1 MYSDKYLGGSP
12 FDGIKQKIVDSGG
25 REILPTPAP
34 ALKLQRLIDGLP
46 IAIAIHKLDAERKL
60 AFINEQFVRQF
71 GYTLE
76 DIPTVADWALL
87 AYPDD
92 VYRREVFSVWDAAL
106 ARAIETAGQIESM
119 ELAIRCKDGRDRD
132 VLIKAVVLDDELL
145 ITLTDITER
154 KQAEEDLRAARESL
168 EKTAYDLTENIP
180 VGTYTMVQPSD
191 GALAHFS
198 FMSTRFLELTGLN
211 REEARQDPLKGFACV
226 HPDDFDAWVQL
237 NVEAFSK
244 KQPFYGE
251 TRVVVDGR
259 VRWIT
264 AESIPRTR
272 NDGSTVWEGVLTD
285 ITERKLAEQSLA
297 AKEAELRRVLENL
310 PIPVIVARLAG
321 DASLTIV
328 NHAFTAVFGY
338 RISEIPT
345 LRTLSELTSP
355 DPAYRAEV
363 FGRLERNLNTAI
375 ADKSLVKPIDWEI
388 TCRDGSRR
396 RVEMSALP
404 LDDVVIGTFVD
415 ITQRHQTELALLQA
429 KQKAERLERTKSA
442 FLANMS
448 HEIRTPLNAVLGV
461 AQLLGYESL
470 TDPQHD
476 LLGRIKDAGTSLLRV
491 VNDILDLSK
500 IEAGQL
506 AIEQHPF
513 DLSTLLSKIDGLHHP
528 IARQKKID
536 LCIQVLSALE
546 DTLIGDALRIEQI
559 LSNLVGNAIKFT
571 EQGSVSILVQHGPD
585 DDDRVRLRF
594 EIRDTGIGIAPEA
607 LAGLFTPFTQADT
620 GITRRFGGTGLGLAI
635 SKLLVDLMGGTIGA
649 DSQIQH
655 GSQFWF
661 ELAVVRG
668 AAERTELRAADA
680 SDQPQMPR
688 LSGRH
693 YLVVDDSA
701 MNRLLIERMLRI
713 EGARTT
719 LLDDGGQAIE
729 WLEDGAGDIDA
740 ILMDVQMPVMDGL
753 TATRLIREDLHLHEL
768 PVIAVTAGVMA
779 EEQAAARAAGVNE
792 VLPKPIDLEQL
803 TRCLMRW
810 IPGDAGSEADD
821 RIQPDGG
828 SSIETK
834 RTASRQRI
842 VQGAIG
848 DFPIIAGID
857 KPSAVS
863 GTNSD
868 RGLFLSLLETFAEQN
883 RDLIPL
889 TRLDLARDERD
900 GAARRM
906 HTLRANAG
914 QLGAMDLM
922 RSASA
927 LESAIR
933 NGESDL
939 DARLDA
945 LAVQIAG
952 LIEAS
957 IPWRSN
963 PAEALQASRVSP
975 ALIDEV
981 LSRLSRALQDQDLSA
996 LRLFESHRQE
1006 LASVLDDTVMPAL
1019 RRAIRVCRFAEA
1031 LSILEPHSTRS
1042 RRLQVAD
1049 RPPAMQPEPRILIVD
1064 DDLLAIPVLHMAL
1077 DGLGELRFA
1086 TDGYD
1091 ALQRLAQSRVDLV
1104 LLDANMPN
1112 LDGFET
1118 CRAIQSRYPETAVIF
1133 VTAEND
1139 AAKEVKALALG
1150 ARDFISK
1157 PINPP
1162 VVRARIETH
1171 LRLKAQNDL
1180 LRDLGQRDPLTG
1192 LANRRAL
1199 DEQLARTWQDAF
1211 RRQELISLLMIDI
1224 DHFKAYN
1231 DHYGHLEGDECLR
1244 EVAAIFVDTAVRA
1257 GDLVARFGGEEF
1269 AILLPATPPDQAA
1282 ALAEKLCAAVRA
1294 RRIPHERSNT
1304 APYLT
1309 VTIGVASAIPSMQF
1323 AETALNDDGIADAHR
1338 DFGLKLASNL
1348 LARADSALYAAKAAG
1363 RNRVRIDIDGA
1374 CET

>member
-1 MYSDKYLGGSP
+1 MVDTLTDLDRPEG
-12 FDGIKQKIVDSGG
+12 DGLVPSS
-25 REILPTPAP
+25 
-34 ALKLQRLIDGLP
+34 KLQRLIDGLP
-46 IAIAIHKLDAERKL
+46 IAIAIHKLDAERTL

-71 GYTLE
+71 GYTLD
-76 DIPTVADWALL
+76 DIPTVTHWALL

-92 VYRREVFSVWDAAL
+92 AYRREVFSVWDAAL
-106 ARAIETAGQIESM
+106 ERAIETAGQIESM
-119 ELAIRCKDGRDRD
+119 EIAVRCKDGCARD

-145 ITLTDITER
+145 VTFDDITER
-154 KQAEEDLRAARESL
+154 KQSAENLRAARESL
-168 EKTAYDLTENIP
+168 ERTAYDLTENIP
-180 VGTYTMVQPSD
+180 VGTYTMVQPPD
-191 GALAHFS
+191 GGLAHFS
-198 FMSTRFLELTGLN
+198 FMSARFLELTGLD

-244 KQPFYGE
+244 KRPFYGE
-251 TRVVVDGR
+251 TRVVVDGK

-328 NHAFTAVFGY
+328 NHAFTTVFGY

-355 DPAYRAEV
+355 DPVHRAEV
-363 FGRLERNLNTAI
+363 FGRLERNLDTAI
-375 ADKSLVKPIDWEI
+375 AEESLVKPIDWEI

-448 HEIRTPLNAVLGV
+448 HEIRTPLNAVLGS

-476 LLGRIKDAGTSLLRV
+476 LVGRIKEAGDSLLRV

-506 AIEQHPF
+506 AIEQRPF
-513 DLSTLLSKIDGLHHP
+513 DLSTLLSKIDALHHA
-528 IARQKKID
+528 IARQKGIE
-536 LCIQVLSALE
+536 LRIQVSPLLE
-546 DTLIGDALRIEQI
+546 DMLIGDALRIEQI

-585 DDDRVRLRF
+585 DDGRVRLRF

-607 LAGLFTPFTQADT
+607 LAGLFAPFTQADT

-655 GSQFWF
+655 GSYFWF
-661 ELAVVRG
+661 ELPLARG
-668 AAERTELRAADA
+668 AAERTESRAADA
-680 SDQPQMPR
+680 SDQPRRPR

-701 MNRLLIERMLRI
+701 MNRLLIKRMLRI
-713 EGARTT
+713 EGARAT
-719 LLDDGGQAIE
+719 LLDDGQQAIE
-729 WLEDGAGDIDA
+729 WLEDGSSDIDA

-768 PVIAVTAGVMA
+768 PIIAVTAGVMA

-792 VLPKPIDLEQL
+792 VLPKPIDLEQF

-810 IPGDAGSEADD
+810 TPGDAGSQTDD
-821 RIQPDGG
+821 RIETGG
-828 SSIETK
+828 ESSIENT
-834 RTASRQRI
+834 RTASRQRMARDE
-842 VQGAIG
+842 VG
-848 DFPIIAGID
+848 DFPTIAGID
-857 KPSAVS
+857 TLRAVS
-863 GTNSD
+863 GTHSD
-868 RGLFLSLLETFAEQN
+868 RGLFLSLLETFAEQH
-883 RDLIPL
+883 RDLISL
-889 TRLDLARDERD
+889 TRQDLARGERD
-900 GAARRM
+900 DAARRM
-906 HTLRANAG
+906 HTLRANSD
-914 QLGAMDLM
+914 QLGAMGLM
-922 RSASA
+922 RLAAA

-945 LAVQIAG
+945 LAVRIDG

-957 IPWRSN
+957 IPWRRTE
-963 PAEALQASRVSP
+963 PPEALPAPKVSMD
-975 ALIDEV
+975 LIDNA
-981 LSRLSRALQDQDLSA
+981 LSRLRRALKDQDLGA
-996 LRLFESHRQE
+996 LHLFESHQQE
-1006 LASVLDDTVMPAL
+1006 LASALGDTVMAAL
-1019 RRAIRVCRFAEA
+1019 RRAIRVCSFAEA
-1031 LSILEPHSTRS
+1031 LSILEPYSMRS

-1049 RPPAMQPEPRILIVD
+1049 RPPAMRSEPRILIVD
-1064 DDLLAIPVLHMAL
+1064 DDLLAISVLHRAL

-1086 TDGYD
+1086 TGGYD

-1118 CRAIQSRYPETAVIF
+1118 CRAIQSRYPETSVIF
-1133 VTAEND
+1133 VTAESD

-1150 ARDFISK
+1150 ALDFISK

-1162 VVRARIETH
+1162 VVRARIKTH
-1171 LRLKAQNDL
+1171 LRLKAQSDL
-1180 LRDLGQRDPLTG
+1180 LRDLGRRDPLTG

-1199 DEQLARTWQDAF
+1199 DEQLVRTWQDAF
-1211 RRQELISLLMIDI
+1211 SREERISVLMIDI

-1231 DHYGHLEGDECLR
+1231 DYYGHLKGDECLR
-1244 EVAAIFVDTAVRA
+1244 EVAAIFVDTAARA

-1269 AILLPATPPDQAA
+1269 AILLPATPPEQAA

-1304 APYLT
+1304 ASYLT
-1309 VTIGVASAIPSMQF
+1309 VSIGVASTIPSMQQ
-1323 AETALNDDGIADAHR
+1323 ETALNDDSIAGAHR
-1338 DFGLKLASNL
+1338 GFGLELASNL

-1363 RNRVRIDIDGA
+1363 RNRVRIDIDGS